1 VAPSGSPRGAPP
13 AHDCEHLPIQ
23 IPRAGAPTYCA
34 CRGHRRKGNV
44 MLQQADVKPT
54 GHTPTHWI
62 AAVAGLGELERT
74 LVARGT
80 ASPERRRGPV
90 IRTLI
95 VSVGLVGFL
104 LTATPHVTDGSAS
117 QDAQVGVASWYGKRH
132 QGRKTASGERFSR
145 GSFTAAHR
153 SLPLGPRSRSLTCG
167 RSSRWSSP
175 SRIEGPT
182 GAAGSASSTSPRRQP
197 HAWDCYSTA
206 PNGCRSWWSS
216 PPRRFHLAPGGTA
229 WSTSP
234 C

>member
-1 VAPSGSPRGAPP
+1 
-13 AHDCEHLPIQ
+13 
-23 IPRAGAPTYCA
+23 
-34 CRGHRRKGNV
+34 

-62 AAVAGLGELERT
+62 AAVAGLGELGRT

-90 IRTLI
+90 ISTLI

-117 QDAQVGVASWYGKRH
+117 QDAQVGVASWYGKGH

-153 SLPLGPRSRSLTCG
+153 SLPLGTKVKVTNLRTQQQVVVTITDRGPYGGG
-167 RSSRWSSP
+167 RQ
-175 SRIEGPT
+175 RIIDLSE
-182 GAAGSASSTSPRRQP
+182 AAATRVGLLQRGTERVQVVVVEYAS
-197 HAWDCYSTA
+197 
-206 PNGCRSWWSS
+206 
-216 PPRRFHLAPGGTA
+216 
-229 WSTSP
+229 
-234 C
+234 